1 MEKKITEH
9 LNQETDEIIVN
20 LASKEYSHVISTDQ
34 LDKKWINCDFY
45 EMRNGT
51 PKIVGNYA
59 KAARGL
65 MVNYIVK
72 NKINDVQDLMHFNE
86 GNYELDTANSSELNL
101 KFIR

>member
-9 LNQETDEIIVN
+9 LNQEEDEIILN
-20 LASKEYSHVISTDQ
+20 LASKEYSHVISRDQ

-72 NKINDVQDLMHFNE
+72 NKINDAQDLMHFNE
-86 GNYELDTANSSELNL
+86 GNHEWDTANSSELNL